1 MYSSVLCLL
10 KEICD
15 LTYYYV
21 ELEQVIT
28 NQAIKFT
35 TQIPFI
41 FLVEGNTPLYWGLE
55 CSNPDRVANEWI
67 ISIF

>member
-35 TQIPFI
+35 TQIPFN
-41 FLVEGNTPLYWGLE
+41 FSVEGNTPLYWGLE
-55 CSNPDRVANEWI
+55 CSPCG
-67 ISIF
+67 

>member
-28 NQAIKFT
+28 NQFCEYA
-35 TQIPFI
+35 
-41 FLVEGNTPLYWGLE
+41 V
-55 CSNPDRVANEWI
+55 NEQEPRR
-67 ISIF
+67 